1 MLFDVTWQIL
11 AAAFILDV
19 LAGDPG
25 WLPHPIIWM
34 VRAISF
40 FEPAFRSGGFNDPG
54 PAHIE
59 KACELMMLSAFVSV
73 ILGCL
78 LAWSFVFI

>member
-11 AAAFILDV
+11 AAAVILDV

-34 VRAISF
+34 GRAISF
-40 FEPAFRSGGFNDPG
+40 FEPEFRKRIKNQLHAGFFFALCLIRNN
-54 PAHIE
+54 
-59 KACELMMLSAFVSV
+59 FV
-73 ILGCL
+73 
-78 LAWSFVFI
+78 